1 MTTMEV
7 YDPLKDMWTS
17 VAGQLGEG
25 TMSNHLVMLNGKLV
39 SYGPSVFSYDSEY
52 KNWTKIEEANKG
64 ANDYFALV
72 VVPCSK
78 GQLYGSEGPKDEING
93 IYVYNVIQI

>member
-1 MTTMEV
+1 MTTLEI
-7 YDPLKDMWTS
+7 YNPSTDKWTR

-52 KNWTKIEEANKG
+52 KNWTKIEEPNKG
-64 ANDYFALV
+64 ANNDFALV
-72 VVPCSK
+72 VVPCS
-78 GQLYGSEGPKDEING
+78 EG
-93 IYVYNVIQI
+93 